1 MNHTMFLRQGRGD
14 NRVRSEAGFRRR
26 ARCSPLVVLLA
37 RRRQWLISAA
47 AIVSAG
53 LCVLGLSASASAD
66 ATVSRTLTWEG
77 TIEVSDRIDHEY
89 SFTAE
94 FGGGGGGESTTII
107 NHSWT
112 LPPTSGPFTEGDD
125 LNDMFATY
133 SPTSQSGTVEASGS
147 GTTLCQAQPLVRRE
161 ARNGT
166 LLFSSNTPP
175 VGWLRYDAVAGMLA
189 LDPSASGT
197 GVFQILFPPG
207 EIEYSSL
214 VSACSSGPDPT
225 PPFTVGM
232 FTPKFL
238 KDAEQDLRL
247 PATRE
252 GDIIRVQ
259 GTYTFADDGD
269 AALGGFGAL
278 IGPTANFA
286 VLTQMGGGPVQITS
300 SVRVDLVGRIS
311 GAEEPP
317 PAGSG
322 QLVIRKLTD
331 TGDTSESFLFS
342 QLGACVA
349 SYTLTHNQSRDPA
362 CVAPAGSPVTVLEA
376 GTSDWKL
383 TDISCDKGN
392 PTVDLAARRLQISLL
407 AAETITCTFT
417 NTQRGAMTLRKT
429 MNGVVD
435 PSKSITFVLTGDGL
449 PADGMPRSTLGDQDG
464 VLEWPSLIPGQ
475 YKVCE
480 TPVPAGF
487 TSFWK
492 LDGMIVTPSNP
503 DASGTP
509 PEDLGNRC
517 YDFTIAPLQERA
529 FEVDNSHPG
538 GDPRTIG
545 YWKNWNRCTS
555 GNQSST
561 AANNGGAAAGFFLVE
576 DLLPQLIGDFTATR
590 CQHAV
595 KLLSKQDQAG
605 KNRASDAAY
614 ELGAQLLAAR
624 FNLAAGAETCF
635 AVQPAVLDGQMLLDG
650 INFASSGEYL
660 SSKSKSV
667 RRPQALALAGT
678 LDRYNSG
685 SLC

>member
-1 MNHTMFLRQGRGD
+1 MW
-14 NRVRSEAGFRRR
+14 VRTAFRR
-26 ARCSPLVVLLA
+26 ARSRLLVVLLA
-37 RRRQWLISAA
+37 RRRQGLAFAA
-47 AIVSAG
+47 GIV
-53 LCVLGLSASASAD
+53 CVLGLSASASAD

-77 TIEVSDRIDHEY
+77 TIEVSDRIDHKY
-89 SFTAE
+89 SFTGE
-94 FGGGGGGESTTII
+94 FGGRGAGESTTII

-112 LPPTSGPFTEGDD
+112 LPPTSGAFTEGDG

-147 GTTLCQAQPLVRRE
+147 GSTLCQAQPLVRTE

-189 LDPSASGT
+189 LDPSASGP

-207 EIEYSSL
+207 EIEYSSP

-225 PPFTVGM
+225 PPFTVAM

-238 KDAEQDLRL
+238 KDPEQDLRL

-259 GTYTFADDGD
+259 GTFTFTDDGD

-278 IGPTANFA
+278 IGPTANFS

-300 SVRVDLVGRIS
+300 SVRVDLVGRIT

-322 QLVIRKLTD
+322 RLVIRKLTD

-342 QLGACVA
+342 QFGACVA
-349 SYTLTHNQSRDPA
+349 SYTLMHGQSRDPA
-362 CVAPAGSPVTVLEA
+362 CVASGGSQVSVLEN
-376 GTSDWKL
+376 GTPNWKL

-417 NTQRGAMTLRKT
+417 NSDQHGAMTLRKT

-464 VLEWPSLIPGQ
+464 VLEWPSLTPGQ

-492 LDGMIVTPSNP
+492 LDGVIVTPSNP

-509 PEDLGNRC
+509 PEDLGTRC

-555 GNQSST
+555 GNQAST
-561 AANNGGAAAGFFLVE
+561 AAKNGGAAASFFLVE
-576 DLLPQLIGDFTATR
+576 DLLPQLIGDFSVTS

-605 KNRASDAAY
+605 KSRASDAAY

-635 AVQPAVLDGQMLLDG
+635 PVQQAVLDGQMLLDG
-650 INFASSGEYL
+650 INFSSSGEYL

-667 RRPQALALAGT
+667 RRPQALALAST
-678 LDRYNSG
+678 IDRYNNG